1 MYEKKFP
8 TLTSSQSK
16 QLLSLTTGG
25 DMEWMTLGHLDVQNF
40 GSDGRTKQI
49 SYIQDSAITASR
61 IYFESGE
68 TYPVLSDTE
77 TTVKVT
83 SLKSGSETVTLDAN
97 TDTTV
102 NLATINGD
110 TILNNT
116 NIELPTHDDV
126 DASINNK
133 IKKGSASNVAAIH
146 IDDDN
151 DTFEFTQTEV
161 TIVNSIVYARAF
173 SMSSDRDLK
182 TDIRED
188 CFSREMPDIHGF
200 KWKDSSV

>member
-1 MYEKKFP
+1 
-8 TLTSSQSK
+8 
-16 QLLSLTTGG
+16 
-25 DMEWMTLGHLDVQNF
+25 MEWMTLGHLDVQNF

-77 TTVKVT
+77 TTVKVK